1 MANLDSE
8 SLLREANVDFLS
20 QFDRRPQDGYDR
32 PFLALLHPSV
42 RERVGRELTPLA
54 NGQRERY
61 AGRVVAVRQD
71 GELLLGDLTAIA
83 LPSSTGGV
91 GIKVRACTCRELR
104 PCRSAGVGRVAGQR
118 PA

>member
-1 MANLDSE
+1 MCMANLDSE

-42 RERVGRELTPLA
+42 RERVGRELTLLA

-91 GIKVRACTCRELR
+91 GIKFAPARAENY
-104 PCRSAGVGRVAGQR
+104 VHAGQQ
-118 PA
+118 ASAV